1 MDATRSDGS
10 DDLSTPLR
18 SREPRVVVIGAGYA
32 GAHAAVAAVQAGGV
46 EVTVIDQDGRHG
58 FLPRMAAVAAGRR
71 RPSAARAPLNELLQV
86 PVEIVHGRAVRLDDE
101 AGTVTL
107 ADATTVT
114 ADAIVVAA
122 GSGTPAGGVPGSSR
136 YAATLHTPDDAL
148 ALRRRLQRT
157 KQLVIVGA
165 GATGVQLA
173 AEVAAHRP
181 GVEVHL
187 LEISDR
193 VLPAEPPQLGRDAMR
208 TLRRVGV
215 RVHLG
220 TEVVRV
226 DQRGVALA
234 SGTRVDGT
242 VVWAGGWVADARQL
256 LPDAPVQDGRVIVTG
271 DLRVSGLERVLAA
284 GDIAAH
290 RDLVGRLLPMSA
302 QIASQAGATAGANA
316 AALAT
321 GRATRRARLLE
332 LGRIIDLGDRGVGR
346 IGPVPLGWGPTDRL
360 VPLIHL
366 AIDLR
371 HLWQLGGTAVALGH
385 APGGD
390 VAATSAP
397 RPPLYAVS

>member
-1 MDATRSDGS
+1 MATTPSDGT
-10 DDLSTPLR
+10 DDLSRPLR
-18 SREPRVVVIGAGYA
+18 SRDPRVVVIGAGYA
-32 GAHAAVAAVQAGGV
+32 GAHAAVAAARAGGV

-58 FLPRMAAVAAGRR
+58 FLPRMAAVAAGRLR
-71 RPSAARAPLNELLQV
+71 TSAARAPLSELLQV
-86 PVEIVHGRAVRLDDE
+86 PVEVLAGRAVRLDDE

-107 ADATTVT
+107 ADATTVA
-114 ADAIVVAA
+114 ADAMVVAA
-122 GSGTPAGGVPGSSR
+122 GSGSPAGSVPGSAR

-157 KQLVIVGA
+157 TRLLIVGA

-181 GVEVHL
+181 GTEVHL
-187 LEISDR
+187 LEIAGR
-193 VLPAEPPQLGRDAMR
+193 VLPAEPAQLARDATR

-215 RVHLG
+215 HLHLA
-220 TEVVRV
+220 TEVARV
-226 DQRGVALA
+226 DQRGVVLA
-234 SGTRVDGT
+234 EGDRLDGT
-242 VVWAGGWVADARQL
+242 VVWAGGWVADARAL
-256 LPDAPVQDGRVIVTG
+256 LPDAPTQDGRVIVTG

-284 GDIAAH
+284 GDVAAH

-302 QIASQAGATAGANA
+302 QIASQAGAVAGANA

-321 GRATRRARLLE
+321 GRQTRRARLLE

-360 VPLIHL
+360 VPLVHR

-371 HLWQLGGTAVALGH
+371 HLWQLGGPAVALGH
-385 APGGD
+385 APGGST
-390 VAATSAP
+390 VATTPP